1 MSTYE
6 LDGHYAEFVDAIIAS
21 EGNFLA
27 TLLILDDDG
36 LPQKVRTL
44 AGEHCAKDY
53 AKKLHRLTQAS
64 AQCVAEN
71 TTRKQSKVI
80 QFRKSEAG

>member
-1 MSTYE
+1 MTTTYE
-6 LDGHYAEFVDAIIAS
+6 LDGHYAEFLDAMIGS
-21 EGNFLA
+21 DGNFLA

-36 LPQKVRTL
+36 LPQKIRTL

-53 AKKLHRLTQAS
+53 AKKLHRLAQAS

-71 TTRKQSKVI
+71 TARKPSKII
-80 QFRKSEAG
+80 QFKRKCS

>member
-1 MSTYE
+1 MQYE
-6 LDGHYAEFVDAIIAS
+6 LDGHYAEFVDAMIAS
-21 EGNFLA
+21 KGNFLA

-64 AQCVAEN
+64 AQCVAESAAKKPSKIIKFK
-71 TTRKQSKVI
+71 RKCS
-80 QFRKSEAG
+80 